1 MKKSPNIL
9 LVALLSIL
17 LNSCSYPS
25 KTDNPFG
32 LVEGTYK
39 LKSHANGENDIFNDN
54 TYFEFK
60 YIQLE
65 NPKSRTEG
73 LTKGQ
78 WKCNLI
84 VQERKGK
91 EIVVTHADYDNYVIE
106 WHNSKLS
113 QSDPTSIGGT
123 IVKGHM
129 GATSLLY
136 NVTYG
141 SDDYVSV
148 WLDIETTDKSNDLSK
163 RRVTVNYN
171 NVFGS
176 AVFENY

>member
-1 MKKSPNIL
+1 MKRTNIL
-9 LVALLSIL
+9 LTTLLCSLLS
-17 LNSCSYPS
+17 SCSYPS

-39 LKSHANGENDIFNDN
+39 LKSQTNEENDIFNGN

-60 YIQLE
+60 FIQLE
-65 NPKSRTEG
+65 NPKSRIEG
-73 LTKGQ
+73 LTTGQ

-84 VQERKGK
+84 AQERKGN
-91 EIVVTHADYDNYVIE
+91 EIVVAHADYDNYVIE

-129 GATSLLY
+129 GVASLLY
-136 NVTYG
+136 NVRYG

-148 WLDIETTDKSNDLSK
+148 WLDIETTDKNNDLSK

-171 NVFGS
+171 NVFGK